1 MKTFPSSC
9 PACGRPYPRAGLPR
23 TTGPGSQCNH
33 LHGHLQQLAEHTG
46 HSMGEI
52 KDAMKADLATWPHE
66 EIFGRMVPVSEADV
80 DTAVE
85 ASAIAWTHMRASEL
99 GVVLREA

>member
-1 MKTFPSSC
+1 MPVC
-9 PACGRPYPRAGLPR
+9 PRCKFQFSVYRAR
-23 TTGPGSQCNH
+23 TTGPGSQSAH